1 MKKTSAADEAARVF
15 DEGYNCAQAVF
26 SVFAPRYGL
35 DGETA
40 ARTACA
46 FGGGMARGGDA
57 CGAVT
62 GALMAIGLA
71 LGGGR
76 TSDGDEKA
84 AAYDAARE
92 FMKRFRERN
101 GAVACR
107 ELLGC
112 EIGTPEGHE
121 RAKRAGLFDDLCP
134 KLVRGAVETLEEML
148 SE

>member
-1 MKKTSAADEAARVF
+1 MKKSSGADTAAAVF
-15 DEGYNCAQAVF
+15 KDGYNCAQAVF
-26 SVFAPRYGL
+26 SVLAPRYGL
-35 DGETA
+35 EPETA

-76 TSDGDEKA
+76 PGDTAAKE
-84 AAYDAARE
+84 AAYGAARE
-92 FMKRFRERN
+92 FMKLFRERN
-101 GAVACR
+101 GSVVCR

-134 KLVRGAVETLEEML
+134 KLVRSAVQILEDML